1 MGLGVSPVDHWLA
14 VEMMAITAS
23 ESAGRSLFWE
33 VDSGECD
40 RSWNIF
46 NF

>member
-1 MGLGVSPVDHWLA
+1 MGLGVSPVGHWLA

-23 ESAGRSLFWE
+23 ESAGGSLFWE